1 MSRFEFYPFLEPRNC
16 VKKIPFLFTLF
27 PRDAVL
33 NLAPQ
38 LSPKYFKP
46 TCGISILYRIFA
58 VQN

>member
-1 MSRFEFYPFLEPRNC
+1 MSRFVFYHFLNLEIALRKTPFR
-16 VKKIPFLFTLF
+16 FTLF
-27 PRDAVL
+27 PRDSAL

-38 LSPKYFKP
+38 LSLKYFKP